1 MTSSS
6 SSSSILWTTH
16 RSALVGVW
24 KCISF
29 EFHDTSGKLIR
40 KPHGDNPLGRV
51 QISQNAYLSAH
62 VANPE
67 RMEGPLPS
75 GKAWQEGGDAEVAHV
90 ARGCSMYCGY
100 FDLFENAE
108 GLFWRTK
115 VEISSDPG
123 RVGGI
128 EERRVAFEEEEE
140 EEGGRRLMVLRPTRK
155 MTLEVCFFLRLVLLV
170 WGERLRQILE

>member
-1 MTSSS
+1 MTSSTT
-6 SSSSILWTTH
+6 LWSTYN
-16 RSALVGVW
+16 SALIGVW

-29 EFHDTSGKLIR
+29 DFHSPNGQLIH

-51 QISQNAYLSAH
+51 QISQNAFLSAH

-67 RMEGPLPS
+67 RMKGPLPS

-100 FDLFENAE
+100 FELFEDSE
-108 GLFWRTK
+108 GLFRRTK

-128 EERRVAFEEEEE
+128 EERRVAFEED
-140 EEGGRRLMVLRPTRK
+140 EGGKRLMVLRPTED
-155 MTLEVCFFLRLVLLV
+155 MTLEVCSSARSVALL
-170 WGERLRQILE
+170 WDERLRLIL